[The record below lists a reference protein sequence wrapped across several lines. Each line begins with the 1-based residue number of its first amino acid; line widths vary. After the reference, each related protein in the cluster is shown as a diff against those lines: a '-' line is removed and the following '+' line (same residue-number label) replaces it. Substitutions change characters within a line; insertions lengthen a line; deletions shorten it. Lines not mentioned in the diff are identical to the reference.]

1 MFELLADDKHGTK
14 VETLKRK
21 ILVVPESIQAL
32 RAWDQMI
39 QQREHIALVVDE
51 YGGTAGIITMEDI
64 IETLLG
70 FEIMDEKDSI
80 SDMQDVC
87 QKQV

>member
-1 MFELLADDKHGTK
+1 
-14 VETLKRK
+14 
-21 ILVVPESIQAL
+21 
-32 RAWDQMI
+32 MI

-80 SDMQDVC
+80 SDMQEFARNRFN
-87 QKQV
+87 KRAK